1 MSTFYSGQNG
11 RMLIGT
17 DTAAKVTNWSIN
29 STQSPLNCTTL
40 EQTDQTYV
48 NGLRNTTGSCRL
60 FYYDY
65 TVGNTAKNDA
75 KTLID
80 SIMKSAPTTTPG
92 VASSPPA
99 NVTLKLQIVDGT
111 AAPKEIVVD
120 ALITSASMAMAVGEV
135 LAADIAFQ
143 VNGAPS
149 VVTI

>member
-17 DTAAKVTNWSIN
+17 ETAAKVTNWSIN

-40 EQTDQTYV
+40 EQEDQTYI
-48 NGLRNTTGSCRL
+48 NGLRSTTGTCRL

-75 KTLID
+75 KTLIN
-80 SIMKSAPTTTPG
+80 SIMKARATSGDAGNAPVPN
-92 VASSPPA
+92 S
-99 NVTLKLQIVDGT
+99 VTLELQIVDGT
-111 AAPKEIVVD
+111 ATPKVVKVE

-143 VNGAPS
+143 VNGAPIT
-149 VVTI
+149 VTI